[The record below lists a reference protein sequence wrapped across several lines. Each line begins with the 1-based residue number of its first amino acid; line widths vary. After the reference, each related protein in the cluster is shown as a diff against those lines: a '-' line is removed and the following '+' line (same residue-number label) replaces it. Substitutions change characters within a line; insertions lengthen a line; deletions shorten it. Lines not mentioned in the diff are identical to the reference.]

1 MPIENVGGSLVMER
15 DAMSNLQRTDTR
27 VFYILVGTDMRPNAL
42 AGLARLGFPAI
53 FMAMCGHY
61 DSLIAEI
68 VEFLNLC
75 IEKEQFIVNGC

>member
-1 MPIENVGGSLVMER
+1 MER